1 MVLAAGRG
9 GDDRVDELAALL
21 RQDLAEALFLGIELF
36 VEGGL
41 GHARAGDDVIDRGF
55 VITAGREDR
64 QRGLGE
70 AGTPL
75 QAARLA
81 RVDRAGWSRPRPPPC
96 AHPIPARGPFRWP
109 IP

>member
-70 AGTPL
+70 AGPPPPTR
-75 QAARLA
+75 RLA
-81 RVDRAGWSRPRPPPC
+81 GVACAGGGGPPRRGRAPRGPPP
-96 AHPIPARGPFRWP
+96 APAAARGP
-109 IP
+109 